1 MSQAPIIGL
10 TGGIGSGKS
19 AAAKLF
25 SSFGISVVDADQA
38 SREVVKKG
46 EPALLSISDYFG
58 EEILNKDGSL
68 DRAKL
73 RVLVFK
79 DEKKRKWLQSL
90 MYPITNSWIIDAI
103 EKSDSSYTILM
114 NPLLIESRQYK
125 WCRRIVVVDVSIET
139 QIDRTMRRDDNTRDQ
154 VESIIAAQVNRARRL
169 EYADDIINNDQSPN
183 ELAEKVAQLHRT
195 YLKL

>member
-25 SSFGISVVDADQA
+25 SGFGISVVDADQA

-125 WCRRIVVVDVSIET
+125 WCRRIVVVDVSVET

-169 EYADDIINNDQSPN
+169 EYANDIINNDQSPN

>member
-25 SSFGISVVDADQA
+25 SGFGISVVDADQA

-125 WCRRIVVVDVSIET
+125 WCRRIVVVDVSVET

-154 VESIIAAQVNRARRL
+154 VESIIEAQVNRARRL

-183 ELAEKVAQLHRT
+183 ELTEKVAQLHRA